1 MVEVKGRRKKNQKS
15 LNVWMN
21 GVLVGTWTVFKSKPQ
36 QFQYASQWLAHP
48 SRRVLSLSMPFKP
61 QNLPYE
67 GDVVEN
73 FFDNLLPD
81 SNHIRKRIQQ
91 KFAVRNSSP
100 FALLAEIGRDCVGA
114 IQLLAEGE
122 QSAGWDSI
130 KAKPLTDLEVQ
141 RQLKI
146 ASSSAFLAEE
156 LEEFR
161 ISIAGA
167 QEKTAL
173 LWHEN
178 QWCLPLGQTPTTHMM
193 KLPLGRV
200 GNMDADMS
208 TSVEN
213 EWLCSK
219 IMAGYDIDTAF
230 CDIATFGE
238 TKVLIVERFDRK
250 LSQDGSFWLRL
261 PQEDMCQALGEPSS
275 KKYENDGGPGMSEIL
290 MLLRGSSL
298 SNQDRRSFYKTQ
310 IIFWMLA
317 ATDGHAKNFSLFHEA
332 SGRYRMTPIYDVL
345 STWPIMGKKAN
356 QLSPHDA
363 TLAMAFKSKHG
374 HYKLKE
380 ICPRHFYGVAEK
392 LGLGAQVHDMF
403 VEIVEATP
411 DVIGKVE
418 AMLPTAFPA
427 QVADAIFAGL
437 HTCADEIGRT
447 IKLKESE
454 ASPPAPKSS

>member
-1 MVEVKGRRKKNQKS
+1 MVEVKGRRKRNQKS

-21 GVLVGTWTVFKSKPQ
+21 GLLVGTWTVFKTKPQ
-36 QFQYASQWLAHP
+36 QFQYASQWLEHP

-61 QNLPYE
+61 QNLPFE

-81 SNHIRKRIQQ
+81 SDNIRKRIQQ
-91 KFAVRNSSP
+91 KYAVRNSSP
-100 FALLAEIGRDCVGA
+100 FELLAEIGRDCVGA

-122 QSAGWDSI
+122 QPVGWDSI
-130 KAKPLTDLEVQ
+130 KAKPLTDLEAE
-141 RQLKI
+141 RQLKL

-156 LEEFR
+156 AEEFR

-178 QWCLPLGQTPTTHMM
+178 RWCLPLGQTPTTHIM

-219 IMAGYDIDTAF
+219 IMTAYNINTAH
-230 CDIATFGE
+230 CDMGKFGN

-250 LSQDGSFWLRL
+250 LSQSGSYWLRL

-298 SNQDRRSFYKTQ
+298 SNQDRRSFFKTQ

-345 STWPIMGKKAN
+345 STWPIMGNKTN

-363 TLAMAFKSKHG
+363 KLAMAFRSRNV

-380 ICPRHFYGVAEK
+380 ICPRHFYSMAEK
-392 LGLGAQVHDMF
+392 LGLGAQVHDLLI
-403 VEIVEATP
+403 EIVAATP
-411 DVIGKVE
+411 DVIGEVK
-418 AMLPTAFPA
+418 AMLPAAFPA

-437 HTCADEIGRT
+437 NRCAYEIQRT
-447 IKLKESE
+447 IETEESE
-454 ASPPAPKSS
+454 LGK